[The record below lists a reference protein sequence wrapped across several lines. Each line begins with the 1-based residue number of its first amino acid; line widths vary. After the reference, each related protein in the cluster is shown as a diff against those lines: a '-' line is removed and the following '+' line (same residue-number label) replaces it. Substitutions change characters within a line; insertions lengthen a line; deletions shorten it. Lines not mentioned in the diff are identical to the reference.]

1 MDSCEAPGLLGT
13 APSPGALAPRP
24 AMAAAAAA
32 ATAVGSAG
40 KMPAA
45 AVAVALPVEAPPW
58 TSSATPT
65 SPVTLRPITATP
77 LRQWVQIQINNGHV
91 VKREV
96 YGWQQGKTKSL
107 DACTVQGHGDFSCTP
122 QGS

>member
-32 ATAVGSAG
+32 ATAVVAVGSAG
-40 KMPAA
+40 KVPAA

-77 LRQWVQIQINNGHV
+77 LRQWVSTTLVANLQPYYKAV
-91 VKREV
+91 LC
-96 YGWQQGKTKSL
+96 KSRSTT
-107 DACTVQGHGDFSCTP
+107 AM
-122 QGS
+122 